1 MASNTHVKT
10 PNDDV
15 PLTAQCLCKAH
26 KFTIIVPRTSLPLKA
41 TTCHCDSCRRF
52 TGALYTIDA
61 PWHGDFETI
70 RQSTLKWY
78 DFSPNLNI
86 LFCGA
91 CSSPMFWD
99 SPLRDAETGGV
110 IGRKFTV
117 FVGALSNEGPED
129 LVEVGAHMFI
139 GDTRDGGASM
149 WMRGMNGDKAPLVRR
164 FKGMKHESEELAE
177 DWPGF
182 VTKRNRLP
190 GQEKQDEVPVRC
202 HCGGVDLVF
211 LRQEAERE
219 FTAKKADDLPR
230 LVDPVSRKYVA
241 GLDACDSCRLSLGT
255 DFSSWASVF
264 LRHIAFPASKGQPEG
279 PGDGR
284 IPGPGFPPTLQD
296 LHAAVSG
303 WSPPL
308 PPPGGKDARLGTLE
322 AYRSSEGVTRYY
334 CSHCSAC
341 VLYTDEGKHADAVDL
356 AIGVVHAEEGARAEE
371 CFQWRPGG
379 PIRHGDDMAGGW
391 RGTWLKAVEDEEE
404 AWRKARGFPEW
415 WRQLEAKV

>member
-1 MASNTHVKT
+1 MPSTHIIT
-10 PNDDV
+10 PNYDV
-15 PLTAQCLCKAH
+15 PLTAQCLCKTH
-26 KFTIIVPRTSLPLKA
+26 KFTTTVPRTSLPLKA
-41 TTCHCDSCRRF
+41 TTCHCNSCRRF

-61 PWHGDFETI
+61 PWHGDFEAI

-99 SPLRDAETGGV
+99 SPLRDAETGEA

-117 FVGALSNEGPED
+117 FVGALSNKGPEN
-129 LVEVGAHMFI
+129 LVEAGAHMFI

-149 WMRGMNGDKAPLVRR
+149 WMRGINGDKAPLVRR
-164 FKGMKHESEELAE
+164 FKDMKHESEELTE

-182 VTKRNRLP
+182 ITKHLP

-211 LRQEAERE
+211 LRREAERE
-219 FTAKKADDLPR
+219 FTAKNADDLPR
-230 LVDPVSRKYVA
+230 VVDPVSRKYVA
-241 GLDACDSCRLSLGT
+241 GFDACDSCRLSFGS
-255 DFSSWASVF
+255 DFSNWAFVF
-264 LRHIAFPASKGQPEG
+264 LRHIAFSARKGQPE
-279 PGDGR
+279 PGDVS
-284 IPGPGFPPTLQD
+284 IPGRFPQTLRD

-303 WSPPL
+303 SPP
-308 PPPGGKDARLGTLE
+308 GDDKDARLGTLE
-322 AYRSSEGVTRYY
+322 VYRSSQGVKRYF

-341 VLYTDEGKHADAVDL
+341 VFYADEGKHADMVDL

-371 CFQWRPGG
+371 SFQWLLGG
-379 PIRHGDDMAGGW
+379 PIRHRDDMAGGW
-391 RGTWLKAVEDEEE
+391 RGTWLKAVEGEAE